1 MLREG
6 KAPVGAPFRV
16 LCLDGGGMR
25 GIYQATYLH
34 TFAQRIK
41 VSSGLYPDIG
51 LAFDLLVGTSTGG
64 IVACALMAGTPL
76 SDVINLYKQHG
87 RRIFPMQWLR
97 SLPVL
102 GTGVRAFLPGN
113 RWGEKALRKGLE
125 IPFRQLTMAEV
136 YAQRRIAVAIPSLDL
151 NRHYAT
157 VFKTPHLPR
166 LNGRDNSR
174 TLVDVCLAT
183 SAAPILRSVARLP
196 ETNGTGTQVDYVDGG
211 LWANNPSVVALT
223 EAYEILHCRQEKRPI
238 HLYTLGALP
247 VQGGEVLKFD
257 CSRHRGALRWKF
269 GIKIVEASMNAQ
281 SVAYDYIAA
290 KLAEMRNDGSFAMR
304 LPAQCPSGELH
315 KYLQNM
321 DDAREVVLNALARQA
336 SSDVDISWAKFEQDP
351 RLRHF
356 RDALLQSAAAAQ
368 S

>member
-1 MLREG
+1 
-6 KAPVGAPFRV
+6 
-16 LCLDGGGMR
+16 MR

-34 TFAQRIK
+34 SLAHRINET
-41 VSSGLYPDIG
+41 SGRIPDVG

-76 SDVINLYKQHG
+76 SDVINLYKERG
-87 RRIFPMQWLR
+87 RKIFPMQWLR
-97 SLPVL
+97 SLPFI
-102 GTGVRAFLPGN
+102 GSGVRAFLPGN

-125 IPFRQLTMAEV
+125 VPFQKQTMAEV
-136 YAQRRIAVAIPSLDL
+136 YAKRRIAVAIPSLDL

-166 LNGRDNSR
+166 LNGRDNNR

-196 ETNGTGTQVDYVDGG
+196 ETNGTGTHVDYVDGG
-211 LWANNPSVVALT
+211 LWANNPSVVGLT
-223 EAYEILHCRQEKRPI
+223 EAHEILNSRHEERPI

-247 VQGGEVLKFD
+247 VQGGEVLKFN

-269 GIKIVEASMNAQ
+269 GIKIIEASMNAQ

-321 DDAREVVLNALARQA
+321 DDARDVVLNALARQA
-336 SSDVDISWAKFEQDP
+336 SSDVDIAWAKFDQDP
-351 RLRHF
+351 RLRHL
-356 RDALLQSAAAAQ
+356 RDALLQSATAVKP
-368 S
+368 